1 MIEHVVKRDGRLVP
15 FNRAKIAFAVY
26 RAAVAVGGRARAPAE
41 LVTDDVVALLERRAA
56 AARAR
61 GARIAATAGA
71 TSGPAAHSAPAAA
84 AAAPTVEEVQDVV
97 EKVLIERGHARTAK
111 AYIIYRYEHAL
122 KREGQPSATYSLDNV
137 PYQCLWQTLAWAADR
152 RCTRLADLAA
162 AMEAGRFPALIAAAE
177 QFYASQISAAVDTIV
192 RRDPAPRVIIVAGPS
207 ASGKTTTTIKLREQ
221 LERLGMRLFA
231 LGVDHYFYDLE
242 LHPRDPRGDYDFE
255 TPQALNL
262 ELLNRDLTHIL
273 AGEEVRIPRYD
284 FTTGTQHPAAQP
296 VRIDSDTVLLI
307 DSLHGLYPALT
318 AAVPRELKVGIYV
331 ETLSQVKDDTG
342 AWLRWSDVRMLR
354 RMVRDQQ
361 FRNYTARQTLLHW
374 QYVRRAEMRH
384 IIPRLRLADAIVNTY
399 LAYELPLLKGRLG
412 PEVRRLAA
420 ELRADASGDS
430 DDARARVIRLAAL
443 LDGVAE
449 WPHED
454 AVPRDSLLRE
464 FIGGSSYHYE

>member
-41 LVTDDVVALLERRAA
+41 LVADDVVALLERRAA
-56 AARAR
+56 AVRAR
-61 GARIAATAGA
+61 GARVATTAGA
-71 TSGPAAHSAPAAA
+71 TSEPAAA

-122 KREGQPSATYSLDNV
+122 KREGQPSLTYSLDNV
-137 PYQCLWQTLAWAADR
+137 PYQCLWQTLSWAEEQ

-162 AMEAGRFPALIAAAE
+162 AIEGGRFPALIAAAE
-177 QFYASQISAAVDTIV
+177 RFYAGQITAAVDTIV

-207 ASGKTTTTIKLREQ
+207 ASGKTTTTIKLRER

-231 LGVDHYFYDLE
+231 LGVDHYFYDLD

-255 TPQALNL
+255 TPQALDL

-284 FTTGTQHPAAQP
+284 FTTGKQHPAAQP
-296 VRIDSDTVLLI
+296 VRIDSDTILLI

-399 LAYELPLLKGRLG
+399 LAFELPILKGRLG
-412 PEVRRLAA
+412 PAVRRLAA
-420 ELRADASGDS
+420 ELRADASSDV
-430 DDARARVIRLAAL
+430 DDARARVIRLATL

-449 WPHED
+449 WPRED